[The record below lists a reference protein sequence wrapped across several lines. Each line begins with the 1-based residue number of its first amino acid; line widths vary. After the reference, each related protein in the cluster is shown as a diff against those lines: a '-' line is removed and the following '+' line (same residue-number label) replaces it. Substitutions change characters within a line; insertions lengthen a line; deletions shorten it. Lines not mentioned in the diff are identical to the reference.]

1 MLTDVGSNSTYILTK
16 VKQSSGLVGTWQ
28 FNQTHLFA
36 FFDTGFYFLLD
47 TEGDCDNPG
56 IEYGKYSITS
66 NTLAITEVL
75 YDTNGCGGLHDTSDS
90 AKVNATYSISG
101 TSLTLHPQGEDTI
114 TLQRSN

>member
-47 TEGDCDNPG
+47 TEGVMCDNPG
-56 IEYGKYSITS
+56 IEYGKYSITA
-66 NTLAITEVL
+66 NTLAVTEVL

-90 AKVNATYSISG
+90 S
-101 TSLTLHPQGEDTI
+101 
-114 TLQRSN
+114 